1 MTNRK
6 FYIVTHVETY
16 ERSEEIDFLVQN
28 CLGIWTGSGRTEGER
43 KNILWARIEKYLG
56 TKLKSLEYEDN
67 KPHALT
73 SYM

>member
-28 CLGIWTGSGRTEGER
+28 CLGIWTGSGRTERER
-43 KNILWARIEKYLG
+43 ENILWARIEKYLG

>member
-6 FYIVTHVETY
+6 FYIVTHIETY

-28 CLGIWTGSGRTEGER
+28 CLGVWTGSGRTEGER
-43 KNILWARIEKYLG
+43 ENILWARIEKYLG

>member
-1 MTNRK
+1 MTKRK

-16 ERSEEIDFLVQN
+16 ERSEEIDFLFEN
-28 CLGIWTGSGRTEGER
+28 CYGVWTGSGRTEEER
-43 KNILWARIEKYLG
+43 ENILWLRIEKYLG
-56 TKLKSLEYEDN
+56 TKLKSLEFEDN

>member
-1 MTNRK
+1 MTKRK

-16 ERSEEIDFLVQN
+16 ERSEEIDFLIEN
-28 CLGIWTGSGRTEGER
+28 CYGVWTGSGRTEEER
-43 KNILWARIEKYLG
+43 ENILWARIEKYLG
-56 TKLKSLEYEDN
+56 TKLKSLEFEDN